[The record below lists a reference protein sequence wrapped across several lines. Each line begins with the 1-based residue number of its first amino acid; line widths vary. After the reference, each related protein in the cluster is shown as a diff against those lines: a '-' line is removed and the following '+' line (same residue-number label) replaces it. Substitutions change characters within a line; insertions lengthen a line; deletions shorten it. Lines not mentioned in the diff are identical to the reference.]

1 MIDNLWTIEESLW
14 LDGPETYRRQ
24 LHPDCVM
31 VFPSP
36 TGILSVERV
45 LASLEGVPR
54 WKNVEMK
61 QRTAKQMRPDMAFLT
76 YEARAEREQG
86 PPYHAYCSSIYCLE
100 DDRWR
105 IVFHQQTPV

>member
-36 TGILSVERV
+36 TGILFVERV

-61 QRTAKQMRPDMAFLT
+61 QRTAKQMRPDMALLN
-76 YEARAEREQG
+76 YEALAEREQG
-86 PPYHAYCSSIYCLE
+86 PPYHAYCSSVYYLE